1 MEIKL
6 NKYHKD
12 TIKEVATSY
21 GVNAEKLEEFYM
33 DIMRNNFFDDL
44 CDIAREN
51 RDELKGE

>member
-12 TIKEVATSY
+12 TIKEVATNY
-21 GVNAEKLEEFYM
+21 GVSAKKLEEFYV